1 MAEEGRGGKERWGR
15 TKKGGKDG
23 EERRRRG
30 NKNKG
35 ERVGR
40 ARVETEEVS

>member
-1 MAEEGRGGKERWGR
+1 MGVSKERGEN
-15 TKKGGKDG
+15 G
-23 EERRRRG
+23 EERRKRG
-30 NKNKG
+30 NKNRG